1 LVILMENALRYSSP
15 GGRVEIHVLQRD
27 GNVEIIFQDE
37 GIGLT
42 EEESKLAFERFYRA
56 PMAIEKASGTG
67 LGLPVAKAIVKAHN
81 GDISLKGKPGEGATA
96 TVVLPIGDE
105 FGIVT

>member
-1 LVILMENALRYSSP
+1 LVILMENALRYSNP
-15 GGRVEIHVLQRD
+15 GDRVEIQVLQGN
-27 GNVEIIFQDE
+27 GNVKVIFQDE

-81 GDISLKGKPGEGATA
+81 GVISLKGRLGEGATA
-96 TVVLPIGDE
+96 TVVLPIGRE
-105 FGIVT
+105 FGFVE